1 MSTTPEDSDMRSSSF
16 KMSEQM
22 KMSVCFV
29 CYISVNESCDQLL
42 WSTFVNIGAAL
53 GLNIYS

>member
-1 MSTTPEDSDMRSSSF
+1 MRSSSF